1 MEGYSAKV
9 TASLKDIDFNEKVKA
24 TTGTHYPLN
33 EVATGDTLNIMNII
47 TVAVHN
53 PMSKQNEKYNQ
64 YVIITPTDTYVTS
77 SDSFYESVKQLF
89 DMHQDEFNAD
99 PMAVMVRIVR
109 RPSKNFSGEFLTA
122 DYVNFIE
129 EDGVMDLDTYTPTNP
144 DAEQ

>member
-1 MEGYSAKV
+1 MKGYSAKV

-53 PMSKQNEKYNQ
+53 PMSKQNEDYNQ
-64 YVIITPTDTYVTS
+64 YVIITPTDTYVTG

-89 DMHQDEFNAD
+89 DMHQDEFNAN
-99 PMAVMVRIVR
+99 PLSVMVRIVR
-109 RPSKNFSGEFLTA
+109 TPSKNFSGEFITA

-129 EDGVMDLDTYTPTNP
+129 EDGVMDLDTYTPTLP

>member
-1 MEGYSAKV
+1 MKGYSAKV

-33 EVATGDTLNIMNII
+33 EVATGDTLSIMNII

-53 PMSKQNEKYNQ
+53 PMSKQNEDYNQ
-64 YVIITPTDTYVTS
+64 YVIITPTDTYVTG

-99 PMAVMVRIVR
+99 AMAVMVRIVR

-129 EDGVMDLDTYTPTNP
+129 EDGVMDLDTYTPTHP